1 MRRLFSY
8 LNLFCTTLFLC
19 FIALLATPFL
29 DRKGETV
36 HRMARLWAAIYLK
49 IAGVKVSFHG
59 REHVVE
65 PPYILMPNHQSAL
78 DIMSLL
84 DALPVSFRFVAK
96 QELFRIP
103 VFGWALKR
111 AGYVSLD
118 RKNPRQA
125 LKDMD
130 LAAERIREGLSLIIF
145 PEGTRSIDGNLLP
158 FKKGVF
164 SLAMKAGVPIVPIG
178 IKGTALLQPEGY
190 NVPVKKGAVTITAGE
205 PIAVEGKGSSYKDA
219 LAEQV
224 RAKIAK
230 LAGLRQGSSE

>member
-1 MRRLFSY
+1 MRRIFSY

-19 FIALLATPFL
+19 FIAFLATPFL
-29 DRKGETV
+29 DRNGEGV
-36 HRMARLWAAIYLK
+36 RRMARFWAAIYLK

-59 REHVVE
+59 QEHLTR
-65 PPYILMPNHQSAL
+65 PPYILMSNHQSAL

-84 DALPVSFRFVAK
+84 NGLPVSFRFVAK

-118 RKNPRQA
+118 RKNPRKA
-125 LKDMD
+125 LKDMEI
-130 LAAERIREGLSLIIF
+130 AAEKIRDGANLVIF
-145 PEGTRSIDGNLLP
+145 PEGTRSVNGRLLP
-158 FKKGVF
+158 FKKGAF
-164 SLAMKAGVPIVPIG
+164 SLAMKAGVPIVPLG

-190 NVPVKKGAVTITAGE
+190 NVPTKKGAVTIVAGE
-205 PIAVEGKGSSYKDA
+205 PIAVDGKGTAYKDA

-224 RAKIAK
+224 KVEIERLIATDVS
-230 LAGLRQGSSE
+230 GER